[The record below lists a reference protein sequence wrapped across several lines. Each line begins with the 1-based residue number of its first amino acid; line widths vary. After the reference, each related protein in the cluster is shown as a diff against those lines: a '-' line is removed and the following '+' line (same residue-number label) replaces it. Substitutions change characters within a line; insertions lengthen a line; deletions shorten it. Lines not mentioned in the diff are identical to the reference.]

1 MTAFDFLALKA
12 EGPVAVVS
20 LARPPVN
27 SVSQAMYRELKQ
39 LFSEP
44 ERHVPGAKAIVLA
57 GEGKHFC
64 AGNDLHEFGTLTP
77 ENSDERMAEVRAAFF
92 AIQDCPLPVVGAVHG
107 AALGT
112 GLAMAAS
119 CDFVVA
125 ADNARF
131 GTPEVSVGIMG
142 GARHLARL
150 VPEPLVRWMYFT
162 AEPIDV
168 QRLAALGGVV
178 EVVPA
183 DELLDRAR
191 AHADLIVR
199 HSAAAIKMAKRSL
212 NAIETMDLQ
221 PGYEFEQG
229 LTGELSAHPDSLEAR
244 RATLERRK
252 PQYTEG

>member
-1 MTAFDFLALKA
+1 MSTFEFLTL
-12 EGPVAVVS
+12 EVDGSVAVVS

-27 SVSQAMYRELKQ
+27 SVSQAMYRELQQ
-39 LFSEP
+39 LFSDP
-44 ERHVPGAKAIVLA
+44 GQHLPGAKAIVLA
-57 GEGKHFC
+57 AEGGHFC

-112 GLAMAAS
+112 GLAIAAS
-119 CDFVVA
+119 CDFVLA

-131 GTPEVSVGIMG
+131 GTPEVGVGIMG

-150 VPEPLVRWMYFT
+150 LPEPVVRWMYLT
-162 AEPIDV
+162 AEPLDAYRV
-168 QRLAALGGVV
+168 AALGGVI

-183 DELLDRAR
+183 DELLKRAR
-191 AHADLIVR
+191 ATADLIIR
-199 HSAAAIKMAKRSL
+199 HSSAAIRMAKRSL

-221 PGYEFEQG
+221 PGYAFEQE
-229 LTGELSAHPDSLEAR
+229 LTRELSKHPDSLEAR
-244 RATLERRK
+244 RATLERRQ
-252 PQYTEG
+252 PVYTET